1 MKLIRPNDASRHP
14 RAQLPGHRSGDPFIR
29 GALWRVLGRHVCRF
43 SFHNWYALR
52 RLVLAVFGAK
62 IHPSA
67 KIRRTATIDCPWNL
81 TMGELSALGDHAM
94 INARAPVWVGASC
107 TLSQYTKI
115 LTRAHDPL
123 DPDYQVYTAP
133 VVINND
139 AWIAADVV
147 VMPGVTI
154 GEGVVIGARSF
165 VDRSIEPWKIA
176 AGEPAIPRRAR
187 PFLGRA
193 GAEHEP
199 AAA

>member
-1 MKLIRPNDASRHP
+1 MKIRRPNDASRHP
-14 RAQLPGHRSGDPFIR
+14 RAQLPGHRAGDPFVR
-29 GALWRVLGRHVCRF
+29 GVLWRMLGRHINRF

-52 RLVLAVFGAK
+52 RMVLSVFGAD

-81 TMGELSALGDHAM
+81 TMGELSALGDHAQ
-94 INARAPVWVGASC
+94 IVARAPVRVGSKC

-115 LTRAHDPL
+115 LTLAHDPH
-123 DPDYQVYTAP
+123 DPDYQMYTAP
-133 VVINND
+133 VFINDD

-147 VMPGVTI
+147 VMPGVTV
-154 GEGVVIGARSF
+154 GEGVVVGARSF

-176 AGEPAIPRRAR
+176 AGEPALPRRPR
-187 PFLGRA
+187 PFLGRPS
-193 GAEHEP
+193 AEPET